1 MSNHSKKLLTEF
13 VMLIIKCFS
22 EVKKDEVKDLLTN
35 MFKITSKTF
44 SNLNIAKKI

>member
-1 MSNHSKKLLTEF
+1 
-13 VMLIIKCFS
+13 MLIIKCFS
-22 EVKKDEVKDLLTN
+22 EVKKEEVKDLLTN